1 VLLFFLKNKKMGST
15 LDTRSFSKDFFERA
29 ARRARIIGPLLNYP
43 RTRLY
48 LVGAGPNF
56 GVDDAKEINES
67 MGVDP
72 EKIDLKEL
80 DQIVMFD
87 ARTDQCAILRILHN
101 KKMTDD
107 NRYQGE
113 FLTLSATP
121 ASLDWD
127 RELAIFQDVDVEV
140 EEGLILEE
148 TENINNRDVPVGIFQ
163 VLERAFRT
171 DSVELEALEDNLVTI
186 ETIENELR
194 EEGLSWR
201 QEDLQGNK
209 PAQAERAPVPMDVES
224 FKALIGAWREFEK
237 FSLAETILPSS
248 GKNDD
253 EQHSSFLEIFCV
265 SDSDSEDSS
274 SVSF

>member
-1 VLLFFLKNKKMGST
+1 MGSKA
-15 LDTRSFSKDFFERA
+15 DISKDFFVRA

-48 LVGAGPNF
+48 LVEQGPNF
-56 GVDDAKEINES
+56 GADAAKEINKS
-67 MGVDP
+67 MGLDP

-87 ARTDQCAILRILHN
+87 AQTDHCAILRISHN
-101 KKMTDD
+101 KRMTDE
-107 NRYQGE
+107 NRYQGQ
-113 FLTLSATP
+113 FLTLSTTL
-121 ASLDWD
+121 ASREWEEDTTFPSVDIGDD
-127 RELAIFQDVDVEV
+127 REGFTF
-140 EEGLILEE
+140 E
-148 TENINNRDVPVGIFQ
+148 TTKEIFQ
-163 VLERAFRT
+163 VLERAFRN
-171 DSVELEALEDNLVTI
+171 DSVGLNAFLDDLEPFDTIDKELKEQ
-186 ETIENELR
+186 
-194 EEGLSWR
+194 GLSWR